1 MKHFS
6 IFEII
11 MLVCFG
17 AAWPVALLKSW
28 RSRTSAGKSVIF
40 LYIIFIGYLAGI
52 LHKICFSMDVVI
64 ALYIL
69 NALMVAAD
77 ILLFYRNR
85 SYMSYSSHASHS
97 LHPCPS
103 SPSSPFPSIPSNPPS
118 PAQPHPTPS
127 NRKS

>member
-6 IFEII
+6 VFEII

-28 RSRTSAGKSVIF
+28 RSRTNAGKSVIF
-40 LYIIFIGYLAGI
+40 LYIIFIGYVAGI

-77 ILLFYRNR
+77 ILLFYRN
-85 SYMSYSSHASHS
+85 MSYTSHSSHS
-97 LHPCPS
+97 LHPRPS
-103 SPSSPFPSIPSNPPS
+103 SPSSPFPSIPSNSPS
-118 PAQPHPTPS
+118 PAHPHPSPS
-127 NRKS
+127 NCKL